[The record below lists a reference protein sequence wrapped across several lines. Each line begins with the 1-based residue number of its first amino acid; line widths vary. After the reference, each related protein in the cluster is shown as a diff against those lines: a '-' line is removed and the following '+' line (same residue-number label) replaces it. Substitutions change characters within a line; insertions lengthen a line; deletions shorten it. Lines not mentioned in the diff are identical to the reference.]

1 MRRSFRFPC
10 LLTALLALAGVFPGT
25 PMLVGAQESMA
36 TVENAVPW
44 EALLVD
50 HAGARLLGHGQS
62 EGGTLVLELGT
73 SVERFVLI
81 LVGPPGT
88 LERFEGYV
96 DIDGTLLVSV
106 EESGA
111 PTLQTLQAVLER
123 RGLALQVVRS
133 DQESVAGRRQES
145 PGTPGDPPDDDGEDD
160 HGDEAVPDPPDD
172 SDAPDDP
179 DDTDDSDDSDDSDD
193 ADDTDDTDD
202 PGDGDDK
209 PEAVD
214 DVDGDDSDDDG
225 EDDGDDDGEEDDEAD
240 EEADGGDDGG
250 DDGG

>member
-1 MRRSFRFPC
+1 

-73 SVERFVLI
+73 AVERFVLI

-96 DIDGTLLVSV
+96 DRDGTLLVSV

-145 PGTPGDPPDDDGEDD
+145 PGTPGDPPNDDGEDD

-172 SDAPDDP
+172 SDDPDDP
-179 DDTDDSDDSDDSDD
+179 DDTDDSDDSDDTDDADDADD
-193 ADDTDDTDD
+193 ADDTDDADD
-202 PGDGDDK
+202 PEDGDDK
-209 PEAVD
+209 PEDVD
-214 DVDGDDSDDDG
+214 DVDGDDGDDG
-225 EDDGDDDGEEDDEAD
+225 DGDDGDDDGDDAGEEDDEAD
-240 EEADGGDDGG
+240 EEADGA
-250 DDGG
+250 